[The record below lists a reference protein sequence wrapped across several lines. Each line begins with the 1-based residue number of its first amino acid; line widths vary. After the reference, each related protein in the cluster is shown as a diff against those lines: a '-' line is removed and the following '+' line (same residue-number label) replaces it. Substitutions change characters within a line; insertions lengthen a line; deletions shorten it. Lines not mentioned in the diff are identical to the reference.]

1 LKEVLNFTDEE
12 IAVILS
18 SIYSKTT
25 NEVNDIINNK
35 NNNFEILNKA
45 AHQILQKRVS
55 DEAISSEQTT
65 ELLVELMLIRHLA
78 KK

>member
-1 LKEVLNFTDEE
+1 MKEVLNFTDEE

-18 SIYSKTT
+18 STYSKTT
-25 NEVNDIINNK
+25 NEVNDILNNK
-35 NNNFEILNKA
+35 SNNFEILNKA